1 MPREFLCDLP
11 GNIYPL
17 RTRSGT
23 LTLLARADK
32 CATKTEAYKILLKQS
47 IRNVPVSLTFC
58 HRYDFW
64 YVFIGTDLVFLNFF
78 KLLFFTWD

>member
-17 RTRSGT
+17 WTRSGT

-47 IRNVPVSLTFC
+47 IRNVPVSLTFTLEL
-58 HRYDFW
+58 F
-64 YVFIGTDLVFLNFF
+64 TL
-78 KLLFFTWD
+78 KLGYNHKL

>member
-47 IRNVPVSLTFC
+47 IRNVPVSLTFTLEL
-58 HRYDFW
+58 F
-64 YVFIGTDLVFLNFF
+64 TL
-78 KLLFFTWD
+78 KLGYNHKL

>member
-23 LTLLARADK
+23 LTLLAWADK
-32 CATKTEAYKILLKQS
+32 YATKTEAYKILLKQS
-47 IRNVPVSLTFC
+47 IQNVPVSLTFTLELFTLELGYN
-58 HRYDFW
+58 H
-64 YVFIGTDLVFLNFF
+64 
-78 KLLFFTWD
+78 KL